1 MMCGGRFHQTS
12 CLDMSQDFCAWLK
25 PALLHILSLSDCVT
39 TVTTMDYY
47 YTTVYC
53 IYTLNVRGYY
63 KITRNQRHV
72 NTNLDQTYI

>member
-1 MMCGGRFHQTS
+1 
-12 CLDMSQDFCAWLK
+12 MSQDFCAWLNQAL